1 MNKMIV
7 ERRCLLINSHIH
19 SPPSNAI
26 QPSMMLIRLVHA
38 ALISFLLSLKTTYGF
53 QINCR
58 CRPSFDLGR
67 SPSSSAQLQRVLQNH
82 GSNNKEARLT
92 QLKFSGTE
100 ALVNGAPDLTLASW
114 VIAFSASHIGM
125 SAIRDRLI
133 EICGEFAAKV
143 NIVDRGWKLP
153 SWWLGDGVAENCIL
167 PDKDT
172 AGRQIYRMGY
182 TLVSF
187 TTLGS
192 ALMTYVSIHEGGI
205 TIPISFFTVSQDYI
219 LYYAIAIASFAIS
232 IASLFN
238 ASPLSLVPGFQV
250 ADDKNDKPAVSGL
263 QRNDSLKME
272 PRGLTRITRH
282 PLILPVVPWGLAT
295 SYLLGG
301 RPEDF
306 ILFGGL
312 SAYAIAGCACQD
324 LRIINLEGSVGTV
337 FEPAMSQKVQGQL
350 EYFFSATSFVPF
362 AAIIDGRQSMES
374 VLKEFPIVPFLLGFP
389 VGIILEDSFLQW
401 LS

>member
-1 MNKMIV
+1 
-7 ERRCLLINSHIH
+7 
-19 SPPSNAI
+19 
-26 QPSMMLIRLVHA
+26 MMLISIVHLALVY
-38 ALISFLLSLKTTYGF
+38 LLLSLKIANGF
-53 QINCR
+53 LINYR
-58 CRPSFDLGR
+58 CRPSFDSER
-67 SPSSSAQLQRVLQNH
+67 FPSSSAQLQRVSHPH
-82 GSNNKEARLT
+82 GSSNREARLT
-92 QLKFSGTE
+92 QLKLSGTE
-100 ALVNGAPDLTLASW
+100 ALVVGAPDLTLASW
-114 VIAFSASHIGM
+114 VMAFSASHIGM

-133 EICGEFAAKV
+133 EICGEFASKI

-153 SWWLGDGVAENCIL
+153 SWWLGDGVGENYIL

-192 ALMTYVSIHEGGI
+192 ALMTYLSIQEGRN
-205 TIPISFFTVSQDYI
+205 TIPTSFFTMSQDYR
-219 LYYAIAIASFAIS
+219 LYYAIAVASSAIS
-232 IASLFN
+232 LASLFN

-250 ADDKNDKPAVSGL
+250 ADGKNNKPAVSGV
-263 QRNDSLKME
+263 QRNDSLKLE

-301 RPEDF
+301 HPADF

-312 SAYAIAGCACQD
+312 SVYAIAGCACQD
-324 LRIINLEGSVGTV
+324 LRIINKEGSVGTV
-337 FEPAMSQKVQGQL
+337 FDPTMSQKVEGQL
-350 EYFFSATSFVPF
+350 ENFFSATSFVPF
-362 AAIIDGRQSMES
+362 AAIIDGRQSLET

-389 VGIILEDSFLQW
+389 VGIVIEDAFLQW